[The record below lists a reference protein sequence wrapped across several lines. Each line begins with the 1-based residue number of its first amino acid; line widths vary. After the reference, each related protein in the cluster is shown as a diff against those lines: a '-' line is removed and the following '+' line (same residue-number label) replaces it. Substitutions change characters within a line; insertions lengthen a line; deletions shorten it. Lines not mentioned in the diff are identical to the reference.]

1 MGLFNAI
8 LGHASEVSLEKIQKE
23 FEMILIPEEII
34 EKAYKLSNDMF
45 VFTSKRLILIHKKGL
60 TGSKAEYLSVPYKNI
75 LKFSKES
82 AGLMDL
88 DAELKIWIVGDE
100 IPLKTQFGKNDNVNE
115 IYQILSYHI
124 LK

>member
-1 MGLFNAI
+1 MGIFNAI

-60 TGSKAEYLSVPYKNI
+60 TGSKVEYLSVPYKNI

-115 IYQILSYHI
+115 IYQILSYYI